1 MSLTQSQVELV
12 DKLYRDASLN
22 LLTPPALNKYLKDN
36 GYTGFTID
44 KIKITSIHYKQHK
57 LANHNTLRSHM

>member
-1 MSLTQSQVELV
+1 MSLSEKQIELV

-36 GYTGFTID
+36 GHAGFTI
-44 KIKITSIHYKQHK
+44 
-57 LANHNTLRSHM
+57 N